1 MLANFS
7 VDLGGLCLRDHPP
20 QFRRVA
26 VLACIKNTLPFKYRL
41 ILLNANIKP
50 VLEYCVSVGGSM
62 GCSSISWYL
71 KGIKRCERIDLD
83 YPPEVTNLL
92 LFPEHRCLPVNH
104 MCIER
109 RLTYNNNMKRI

>member
-62 GCSSISWYL
+62 EYSSISWYL
-71 KGIKRCERIDLD
+71 KGIKRCVSALIWIILHRLQICRYFLNIDVYLSIISVLKED
-83 YPPEVTNLL
+83 
-92 LFPEHRCLPVNH
+92 
-104 MCIER
+104 
-109 RLTYNNNMKRI
+109 